1 MKKKRKRRGSNK
13 MAKRPAYSQLCKA
26 IEAGHFVFTGELEP
40 KKILDLSEII
50 DSAKEM
56 KKTKR
61 IVAANVTDGPQGD
74 AYMSSLVPSYLIQ
87 EKAGI
92 EAVWQMTV
100 RDRNRVA
107 LFGDVIAGAVLGLK
121 NVLTLTGDHS
131 ALGDH
136 KKTRPVYDIDSTQF
150 CEMLSKMI
158 DDGTD
163 YEGNEIVGGKI
174 EINFGCVANPNAVEP
189 YLEPE
194 ILKVGRK
201 VEVGVDFIQTQ
212 TAFDI
217 DQAKYFLK
225 ELERFNV
232 PVLLGLFP
240 LKSHGIA
247 WYFDNYIPGVSVPK
261 DLLAALKKAEKD
273 NKGNKQ
279 GKYAAIDKINIE
291 FFKPFI
297 AEIKKT
303 TKTAGIH
310 CMAVEYE
317 RLFGPLLGDYPE
329 YVK

>member
-1 MKKKRKRRGSNK
+1 
-13 MAKRPAYSQLCKA
+13 MAKRKAYSQLCKA

-50 DSAKEM
+50 HSAKEM

-74 AYMSSLVPSYLIQ
+74 AYMASLVPSYKIQ
-87 EKAGI
+87 EEAGI
-92 EAVWQMTV
+92 EAVWQVTV

-107 LFGDVIAGAVLGLK
+107 LFGDVVAGAVLGLK
-121 NVLTLTGDHS
+121 NILTLTGDHT

-136 KKTRPVYDIDSTQF
+136 KKARAVYDIDSTQF
-150 CEMLSKMI
+150 CEMLSIMI
-158 DDGTD
+158 DEGTD
-163 YEGNEIVGGKI
+163 YEGNELKGGKI
-174 EINFGCVANPNAVEP
+174 EMNFGCVANPNSNP
-189 YLEPE
+189 REPE

-201 VEVGVDFIQTQ
+201 VDRGVDFIQTQ

-217 DQAKYFLK
+217 DDAKDFLK
-225 ELERFNV
+225 DLEQYNV

-261 DLLAALKKAEKD
+261 DLLKALKKAEKD
-273 NKGNKQ
+273 NKGNKP
-279 GKYAAIDKINIE
+279 GKYAAIDKINID

-303 TKTAGIH
+303 TKAAGIH

-317 RLFGPLLGDYPE
+317 RLFAPLLGEYPE
-329 YVK
+329 YVKYSM

>member
-1 MKKKRKRRGSNK
+1 
-13 MAKRPAYSQLCKA
+13 MAKRKAYSQLCKA

-50 DSAKEM
+50 HSAKEM

-74 AYMSSLVPSYLIQ
+74 AYMASLVPSYKVQ
-87 EKAGI
+87 EEAGI
-92 EAVWQMTV
+92 EAVWQVTV

-107 LFGDVIAGAVLGLK
+107 LFGDVISGAILGLK
-121 NVLTLTGDHS
+121 NILTLTGDHT

-136 KKTRPVYDIDSTQF
+136 KRARAVYDIDSTQF
-150 CEMLSKMI
+150 CEMLSIMI
-158 DDGTD
+158 DEGTD
-163 YEGNEIVGGKI
+163 YEGNELKGGKI
-174 EINFGCVANPNAVEP
+174 EMNFGCVANPNSNP
-189 YLEPE
+189 REPE

-201 VEVGVDFIQTQ
+201 VDLGVDFIQTQ

-217 DQAKYFLK
+217 DDAKDFLK
-225 ELERFNV
+225 DLEQYNV

-247 WYFDNYIPGVSVPK
+247 WYFDNFIPGVSVPK
-261 DLLAALKKAEKD
+261 DLLKALKKAEKD
-273 NKGNKQ
+273 NKGNKP

-297 AEIKKT
+297 AEIKKS
-303 TKTAGIH
+303 TKAAGIH

-317 RLFGPLLGDYPE
+317 RLFAPLLGEYPE

>member
-1 MKKKRKRRGSNK
+1 
-13 MAKRPAYSQLCKA
+13 MAKRPAYSNLCKA

-40 KKILDLSEII
+40 KKILNLDEII
-50 DSAKEM
+50 HSAKEM

-74 AYMSSLVPSYLIQ
+74 AYMCSMVPSYFVQ
-87 EKAGI
+87 EEAEI
-92 EAVWQMTV
+92 EAVWQVAV

-107 LFGDVIAGAVLGLK
+107 LFGDVLGGAMLGLK
-121 NVLTLTGDHS
+121 NILVLTGDHT
-131 ALGDH
+131 ALGDN
-136 KKTRPVYDIDSTQF
+136 KRARPSYDLDSTQF
-150 CEMLSKMI
+150 CELLKKMI

-163 YEGNEIVGGKI
+163 YEGEEISGGKI
-174 EINFGCVANPNAVEP
+174 EMNYGCVANPNALEP

-201 VEVGVDFIQTQ
+201 VDLGVDFIQTQ

-217 DQAKYFLK
+217 DVAKNFLK
-225 ELERFNV
+225 ELERYPV
-232 PVLLGLFP
+232 PVLLGVFP
-240 LKSHGIA
+240 LKSYGIA

-261 DLLAALKKAEKD
+261 DLLKALKKAEKE

-279 GKYAAIDKINIE
+279 AKYAALDKINIE

-297 AEIKKT
+297 DEIKKS
-303 TKTAGIH
+303 TKAAGIH

-317 RLFGPLLGDYPE
+317 RLFAPLLGDYPE

>member
-1 MKKKRKRRGSNK
+1 
-13 MAKRPAYSQLCKA
+13 MAKRKAYSQLCKA

-50 DSAKEM
+50 HSAKEM

-74 AYMSSLVPSYLIQ
+74 AYMASLVPSYKIQ
-87 EKAGI
+87 EEAGI
-92 EAVWQMTV
+92 EAVWQVTV

-107 LFGDVIAGAVLGLK
+107 LFGDVVAGAVLGLK
-121 NVLTLTGDHS
+121 NILTLTGDHT

-136 KKTRPVYDIDSTQF
+136 KKARAVYDIDSTQF
-150 CEMLSKMI
+150 CEMLSIMI
-158 DDGTD
+158 DEGTD
-163 YEGNEIVGGKI
+163 YEGNELKGGKI
-174 EINFGCVANPNAVEP
+174 EMNFGCVANPNSNP
-189 YLEPE
+189 REPE

-201 VEVGVDFIQTQ
+201 VDRGVDFIQTQ
-212 TAFDI
+212 TAFDV
-217 DQAKYFLK
+217 DDAKDFLK
-225 ELERFNV
+225 DLEQYNV

-261 DLLAALKKAEKD
+261 DLLKALKKAEKD
-273 NKGNKQ
+273 NKGNKP
-279 GKYAAIDKINIE
+279 GKYAAIDKINID

-303 TKTAGIH
+303 TKAAGIH

-317 RLFGPLLGDYPE
+317 RLFAPLLGEYPE
-329 YVK
+329 YVKYSM

>member
-1 MKKKRKRRGSNK
+1 
-13 MAKRPAYSQLCKA
+13 MAKRPAYSNLCKA

-40 KKILDLSEII
+40 KKILNLEEII
-50 DSAKEM
+50 HSAKEM

-74 AYMSSLVPSYLIQ
+74 AYMCSMVPSYFVQ
-87 EKAGI
+87 KEAEI
-92 EAVWQMTV
+92 EAVWQVAV

-107 LFGDVIAGAVLGLK
+107 LFGDVLGGAMLGLK
-121 NVLTLTGDHS
+121 NILVLTGDHT
-131 ALGDH
+131 ALGDN
-136 KKTRPVYDIDSTQF
+136 KRARPSYDIDSTQF
-150 CEMLSKMI
+150 CELLKKMI
-158 DDGTD
+158 DEGTD
-163 YEGNEIVGGKI
+163 YEGEEISGGKI
-174 EINFGCVANPNAVEP
+174 EMNYGCVANPNALEP

-201 VEVGVDFIQTQ
+201 VDQGVDFIQTQ

-217 DQAKYFLK
+217 DVAKNFLK
-225 ELERFNV
+225 ELERYSV

-261 DLLAALKKAEKD
+261 DLLKALKKAEKD

-279 GKYAAIDKINIE
+279 GKYVALDKINIE

-297 AEIKKT
+297 DEIKKT
-303 TKTAGIH
+303 TKAAGIH

-317 RLFGPLLGDYPE
+317 RLFAPLLGDYPE

>member
-1 MKKKRKRRGSNK
+1 
-13 MAKRPAYSQLCKA
+13 MAKRKAYSQLCKA

-50 DSAKEM
+50 HSAKEM

-74 AYMSSLVPSYLIQ
+74 AYMSSLVPSFKVQ
-87 EKAGI
+87 EEAGI
-92 EAVWQMTV
+92 EAVWQVTV

-107 LFGDVIAGAVLGLK
+107 LFGDVIAGAILGLK
-121 NVLTLTGDHS
+121 NILTLTGDHT

-136 KKTRPVYDIDSTQF
+136 KKARAVYDIDSTQF
-150 CEMLSKMI
+150 CEMLSIMI
-158 DDGTD
+158 DEGTD
-163 YEGNEIVGGKI
+163 YEGNELKGGKI
-174 EINFGCVANPNAVEP
+174 EMNFGCVANPNSNP
-189 YLEPE
+189 REPE

-201 VEVGVDFIQTQ
+201 VDRGIDFIQTQ

-217 DQAKYFLK
+217 DDAKDFLK
-225 ELERFNV
+225 DLEQYNV

-261 DLLAALKKAEKD
+261 DLLKALKKAEKD
-273 NKGNKQ
+273 NKGNKP
-279 GKYAAIDKINIE
+279 GKYAAIDKINID

-297 AEIKKT
+297 AEIKKS
-303 TKTAGIH
+303 TKAAGIH

-317 RLFGPLLGDYPE
+317 RLFAPLLGDYPQ
-329 YVK
+329 YVN

>member
-1 MKKKRKRRGSNK
+1 
-13 MAKRPAYSQLCKA
+13 MAKRKAYSQLCKA

-50 DSAKEM
+50 HSAKEM

-74 AYMSSLVPSYLIQ
+74 AYMASLVPSYKIQ
-87 EKAGI
+87 EEAGI
-92 EAVWQMTV
+92 EAVWQVTV

-107 LFGDVIAGAVLGLK
+107 LFGDVVAGAVLGLK
-121 NVLTLTGDHS
+121 NILTLTGDHT

-136 KKTRPVYDIDSTQF
+136 KKARAVYDIDSTQF
-150 CEMLSKMI
+150 CEMLSIMI
-158 DDGTD
+158 DEGTD
-163 YEGNEIVGGKI
+163 YEGNELKGGKI
-174 EINFGCVANPNAVEP
+174 EMNFGCVANPNSNP
-189 YLEPE
+189 REPE

-201 VEVGVDFIQTQ
+201 VDRGVDFIQTQ

-217 DQAKYFLK
+217 DDAKDFLK
-225 ELERFNV
+225 ELEQYNV

-261 DLLAALKKAEKD
+261 DLLKALKKAEKE
-273 NKGNKQ
+273 NKGNKP
-279 GKYAAIDKINIE
+279 GKYAAIDKINID

-297 AEIKKT
+297 AEIKKS
-303 TKTAGIH
+303 TKAAGIH

-317 RLFGPLLGDYPE
+317 RLFAPLLGDYPE
-329 YVK
+329 YVKYSM